1 MSELLKIEAI
11 SKVFPLSRKQ
21 RQEKKTDAKT
31 LCALS
36 KLSLS
41 LSSGEIYGLLGPN
54 GAGKTTALRIIASLI
69 EPSEGKV
76 LYLDKDIQKQI
87 ENYRKHI
94 SFLTTELKLDPFFT
108 PSFTFTYMS
117 RLYGVSDDES
127 EKRKEE
133 LFKRFG
139 VDSFQNMKLGELST
153 GMGQKASL
161 AIALCNNPDIIIF
174 DEPTNGLDIISSK
187 VVEDFLLEEKMKGKA
202 IILSTHIFSL
212 VEKLCSRVGILLD
225 GKLVLEGAM
234 KDLTASKNLEEVFF
248 DLYEKEEKR

>member
-161 AIALCNNPDIIIF
+161 AIIGINPCLVFSIAIKF
-174 DEPTNGLDIISSK
+174 RG
-187 VVEDFLLEEKMKGKA
+187 LLESF
-202 IILSTHIFSL
+202 L
-212 VEKLCSRVGILLD
+212 
-225 GKLVLEGAM
+225 
-234 KDLTASKNLEEVFF
+234 
-248 DLYEKEEKR
+248 